1 MLTCSNNTTE
11 AQLSACRGIIHI
23 GPPAVHCCLNPL
35 LTCTGNFIVWHLQ
48 CQVQHVCL
56 WAAGSSRFTDGVPG
70 HLHGS
75 LPSYCA
81 LLFFM
86 TIVAPW
92 EQANN
97 AAMFAEVCVCTALA
111 WHHHTK
117 ERFLVEPRLYSR
129 DFFSCLVQ
137 PAAKGRLH
145 RHHGKCHGLKEDA
158 LLCAGCLSQDL
169 RSSAYAFDKGITGL
183 LGALAAPLVRTSVTY
198 PVCCSQASYL
208 AGQEMPWL

>member
-1 MLTCSNNTTE
+1 MCSLCSNNTTE

-97 AAMFAEVCVCTALA
+97 AAMFAEVRPARLSPGIISQNYLKSPCCTRGI
-111 WHHHTK
+111 HH
-117 ERFLVEPRLYSR
+117 
-129 DFFSCLVQ
+129 CLV
-137 PAAKGRLH
+137 H
-145 RHHGKCHGLKEDA
+145 
-158 LLCAGCLSQDL
+158 LLQE
-169 RSSAYAFDKGITGL
+169 AF
-183 LGALAAPLVRTSVTY
+183 A
-198 PVCCSQASYL
+198 
-208 AGQEMPWL
+208 

>member
-1 MLTCSNNTTE
+1 MRSPCSDDTIE
-11 AQLSACRGIIHI
+11 AQLSACRGILHI
-23 GPPAVHCCLNPL
+23 GQPAVHCCLNPL
-35 LTCTGNFIVWHLQ
+35 LSRTGNPIVWHLQ

-97 AAMFAEVCVCTALA
+97 AAMFAEVRFACVSPGITSQNHFSISCCTATVR
-111 WHHHTK
+111 HD
-117 ERFLVEPRLYSR
+117 LVPLPQKAFAQASWQV
-129 DFFSCLVQ
+129 SCLE
-137 PAAKGRLH
+137 
-145 RHHGKCHGLKEDA
+145 EDA
-158 LLCAGCLSQDL
+158 LCVQVVPDNL

-183 LGALAAPLVRTSVTY
+183 LGALAAPLVRTF
-198 PVCCSQASYL
+198 AL
-208 AGQEMPWL
+208 AIAAHNA